1 MPSPNVS
8 QRERRR
14 DFFDQDSTRLEFG
27 DRKYIDVFSS
37 TCFNPRA
44 LAMLGFPS
52 AMHAGISI
60 YTKVFT
66 LPPFLK

>member
-44 LAMLGFPS
+44 CMRRDVGGITHRETDHVS
-52 AMHAGISI
+52 IHA
-60 YTKVFT
+60 
-66 LPPFLK
+66 PA